1 MKANQKKIQDQQTN
15 KITIVKNK
23 EIIIYQN
30 GEEYKRFKQSETKEL
45 NEDELYILDFLLKK
59 YSLYEVPPK
68 SSKLNEND
76 FIFESTDDIFKKRQ
90 GKSQTQFLEEDED
103 RRTEPKLKEFFN
115 DIEDENEEDLEDI
128 GREEITETKKM
139 KKEKITTEDV
149 KVPIQKK
156 IKNSNYQYEEENA
169 DIEEENQEE
178 EESEENPQYIIEAE
192 SYTSPTIRYIDEK
205 KAEDELLNGIQTYLM
220 INGQDKKG
228 ILFLGGNETI
238 IFVSFEDKKETII
251 SLNNIKRI
259 YFNIKGS
266 SNLRNYNK
274 KTNNE
279 RFIQLVEL
287 NNRKTDFK
295 FNNDTELEYF
305 IKGLIKSYKNKTPP
319 IDKSIIY
326 EKNSK
331 YFIKTTEKKDQK
343 GKYTFANKSNKYITD
358 KNGKKE
364 KHSKSHYR
372 RRNVISNEDNC
383 NEKKYES
390 NNYNYKKIYNK
401 KKYYDTDENKDN
413 YINNINNENNNEEK
427 EGDYNENYEENYNEF
442 NEENNNEN
450 YENGNNEE
458 NNENYNENYNGKYN
472 ENYNENY
479 ENNKENNEE
488 YFEEYNGNNENY
500 VNYQNNGNNNDDD
513 FVTTTKIEVYKDGKL
528 INEETQEEYG
538 GVVRTVHSY
547 RPDIG
552 EYEEFLRKSSI
563 KKSNVSD
570 DDINGSLKRVKD
582 LNKFQ

>member
-1 MKANQKKIQDQQTN
+1 MKTNQKKMQGQQAN

-30 GEEYKRFKQSETKEL
+30 GEEYKHFKQSETKEL

-90 GKSQTQFLEEDED
+90 GKSQTQFLEEEED
-103 RRTEPKLKEFFN
+103 RKTEPKLKEFFN
-115 DIEDENEEDLEDI
+115 DIEDENGEDLEDM

-139 KKEKITTEDV
+139 KKGKITTEDV

-156 IKNSNYQYEEENA
+156 SKNSNYQYEEENV

-178 EESEENPQYIIEAE
+178 EEESEESPQYIIEAE
-192 SYTSPTIRYIDEK
+192 SYISPTIRYIDEK
-205 KAEDELLNGIQTYLM
+205 RAEDELLNGIQTCLM

-228 ILFLGGNETI
+228 ILFLGQNEKI
-238 IFVSFEDKKETII
+238 IFTSFEDKKETII

-274 KTNNE
+274 KSNNE
-279 RFIQLVEL
+279 RFIQFVDL
-287 NNRKTDFK
+287 NNKKTDFK

-319 IDKSIIY
+319 IDKNIIY

-331 YFIKTTEKKDQK
+331 YFIKATEKKDQK
-343 GKYTFANKSNKYITD
+343 GKYKFTNKSNKYITD
-358 KNGKKE
+358 KSGKKE
-364 KHSKSHYR
+364 KYAQSHYR
-372 RRNVISNEDNC
+372 RRNIISNEDNN
-383 NEKKYES
+383 NEKKNASY
-390 NNYNYKKIYNK
+390 NYNYKKVFNE
-401 KKYYDTDENKDN
+401 KKYYETDENNDN
-413 YINNINNENNNEEK
+413 YINNINNENYNEDK

-450 YENGNNEE
+450 YENANNEE
-458 NNENYNENYNGKYN
+458 NNENKDKNYNENYNKNYEHNEENNEEYIEEYNGK
-472 ENYNENY
+472 NENY
-479 ENNKENNEE
+479 EN
-488 YFEEYNGNNENY
+488 
-500 VNYQNNGNNNDDD
+500 YQNNLNENDDD

-552 EYEEFLRKSSI
+552 EYEEFLRKSSM
-563 KKSNVSD
+563 KKSNISD
-570 DDINGSLKRVKD
+570 DDINRSLKRVKD
-582 LNKFQ
+582 ANKFK